1 MPFRSKKQ
9 LANFKT
15 ANSLMNILIAYPDQW
30 TFLACVYRFSPVE
43 FEKLVSSIPVHDELG
58 ELPDYEQAA
67 AKPWQFEKKAALI
80 KDDLPQAIT
89 IIESNM
95 LFINKSGISSKALNV
110 LKRLASFKNP
120 DFNKTQA
127 MRLSTRGKPRIISCF
142 DETEHYLCLPRGCK
156 GELISLLKKVHIHYA
171 IESSTQKRI
180 PIDISF
186 NGKLHEEQSHAL
198 DQLKVH
204 KNGILCGTTAL
215 IHFRI

>member
-1 MPFRSKKQ
+1 
-9 LANFKT
+9 
-15 ANSLMNILIAYPDQW
+15 MNILIAYPDQW